1 MGWETRPGA
10 KRRYFYRAQMS
21 SDGRRRKKCLGN
33 GPEAEAAAREIADA
47 AAERKRYRAELAD
60 LQAQLG
66 AVDGMVAELDHGVD
80 LLTEA
85 MLLAGGFHE
94 HRGKWRQVC
103 G

>member
-1 MGWETRPGA
+1 MGWEARPDTR
-10 KRRYFYRAQMS
+10 RSYFYRNQKAP
-21 SDGRRRKKCLGN
+21 DGRWRKKCLGN

-47 AAERKRYRAELAD
+47 AAERKRHRAELAG

-66 AVDGMVAELDHGVD
+66 AVDGMVAELDQGVA

-85 MLLAGGFHE
+85 VLMAGGFHA